1 MSTIRR
7 LDGFAIESPAIN
19 QNHEGKLATILIV
32 DNLPAH
38 RRFLATV
45 LLHEGHRI
53 LEAADGREG
62 LAAARIEH
70 PDLVITD
77 VLMPVMDGYEFFRQ
91 LRLDPGT
98 KDIPV
103 VFHTAHYGRREAQQ
117 LALSSGV
124 SYVLT
129 KPASTA
135 DVVNIVNRILSG
147 GSDAASPD
155 PVRVSEDFARDHL
168 RLLTDQVSEKAEDLR
183 AANARLRALINIGLE
198 FASERDS
205 DLRLEIVCASA
216 CDLFSATYTTL
227 SVLDADGRT
236 VRCSYGSGA
245 DSCEW
250 VKTGDSISGLP
261 ATVVGERRALRGE
274 NPGGSPSA
282 LGLSLVD
289 AEVQAF
295 LIAPIASPVRVY
307 GWICLVRNDGKTFS
321 GDDEDLLHA
330 LAGQLGRT
338 YELEYELLERQLAE
352 KKVRKERDRAE
363 LYLDTA
369 EVILLGLNP
378 SGTINLINRKGCDL
392 LGYSESELLERDW
405 IDTCLPERIRAET
418 RARLQRLAPE
428 DLRTIEKPVVTK
440 SGEERSIEW
449 HKTLLRDELGNAAGL
464 LMSGEDVTTRD
475 VAIQALRT
483 AEERMRFVLKSA
495 SVGMWDLDFKTGVV
509 EWSDVLEL
517 QHGLEPGT
525 FAGTFSAFVE
535 CIHPDD
541 RAAAV
546 ETMLSHRSGGDF
558 SMPHRTLWPDGT
570 VRWLNGVGRIH
581 LDEQGQPSRGVGIT
595 IDVTEQRSA
604 EERNQ
609 QAQRMEA
616 IGRLAS
622 GVAHDFNNLLT
633 VILGFAELMAG
644 DAEVESQHG
653 NDLGEIIKAAQ
664 RAAGLTNQ
672 LLAFSRQQVL
682 YATALDLNGLISEM
696 TGMLGRLIGEHIDI
710 SLSLSPDLHLALA
723 DRGQIEQVVMNL
735 VVNARD
741 AMPDGG
747 KLSIVTTNVEL
758 ENSSFH
764 DQPMKDGRYVMLA
777 VTDTGEGMSRETQRR
792 LFEPFYTTKAT
803 GKGTGL
809 GLSTTYGI
817 VKQSKGYVWVYSEP
831 GRGSTF
837 KVYLPCAEPGVGSTT
852 ESHTGTSGKRGTE
865 TLLLVEDEEGVRQ
878 FSKRALDDAGYHVL
892 ESANGDDAEQLFIQ
906 HADSIDLLVTDVVM
920 PGCGGPEL
928 LNRLRIRA
936 PDLKV
941 LYMSGYTDQAVATQ
955 SGMQKDHRFVQKPFR
970 AGDLLRHVREALDTD
985 SLLGASTALR

>member
-1 MSTIRR
+1 MRTIPG
-7 LDGFAIESPAIN
+7 LDDAAIESPAAS
-19 QNHEGKLATILIV
+19 QSHAKMATILIV
-32 DNLPAH
+32 DDLPAH
-38 RRFLATV
+38 RTFLATV
-45 LLHEGHRI
+45 LLNQGHRI

-91 LRLDPGT
+91 LRLDPDT

-135 DVVNIVNRILSG
+135 DVVNIVNRMLSD
-147 GSDAASPD
+147 GSDAVPSDAVQLP
-155 PVRVSEDFARDHL
+155 EDFARDHL
-168 RLLTDQVSEKAEDLR
+168 RLLTDQVSEKADDLR
-183 AANARLRALINIGLE
+183 TANARLRALINIGLE

-216 CDLFSATYTTL
+216 SDLFSATYATL

-236 VRCSYGSGA
+236 VKCSFGSGA

-250 VKTGDSISGLP
+250 VKTGDPISGLP
-261 ATVVGERRALRGE
+261 ATVVAERRALRGQ
-274 NPGGSPSA
+274 NPGGDPMT
-282 LGLSLVD
+282 LGLSFVD
-289 AEVQAF
+289 AEVHAF
-295 LIAPIASPVRVY
+295 LIAPIASPARVY
-307 GWICLVRNDGKTFS
+307 GWICLVRNDGEGFS
-321 GDDEDLLHA
+321 GDDENLLHA

-352 KKVRKERDRAE
+352 KKVREERDRAK

-378 SGTINLINRKGCDL
+378 SGTISLINRKGCEL
-392 LGYSESELLERDW
+392 LGYSESELLDHDW

-418 RARLQRLAPE
+418 RERLQRLGPE
-428 DLRTIEKPVVTK
+428 DFRTVAGPVMTK
-440 SGEERSIEW
+440 SGEERSIQW
-449 HKTLLRDELGNAAGL
+449 HKTLLRDELGNATGL

-475 VAIQALRT
+475 VAIEALRT
-483 AEERMRFVLKSA
+483 AEERLRFVLQSA
-495 SVGMWDLDFKTGVV
+495 HVGVWDLNFKTGVV
-509 EWSDVLEL
+509 EWSDVLER

-525 FAGTFSAFVE
+525 FGGTFSAFVD

-546 ETMLSHRSGGDF
+546 KRMLSHHSGGDF
-558 SMPHRTLWPDGT
+558 SMSHRTLWPDGT

-581 LDEQGQPSRGVGIT
+581 LDERGQPSRGVGIT

-604 EERNQ
+604 EEKTQ
-609 QAQRMEA
+609 QGQRMEA

-633 VILGFAELMAG
+633 VILGFTELMAA
-644 DAEVESQHG
+644 DSTLESQHG
-653 NDLGEIIKAAQ
+653 DDLKEIIKAAQ

-682 YATALDLNGLISEM
+682 HATALDLNGLIREM
-696 TGMLGRLIGEHIDI
+696 TGMLGRLIGEDIDV
-710 SLSLSPDLHLALA
+710 SLVLSPDLHLAQA

-741 AMPDGG
+741 SMPDGG
-747 KLSIVTTNVEL
+747 KLTLVTTNVEL

-764 DQPMKDGRYVMLA
+764 DQPMKEGHYVMIA
-777 VTDTGEGMSRETQRR
+777 VTDTGAGMSRETQRR
-792 LFEPFYTTKAT
+792 LFEPFYTTKET

-817 VKQSKGYVWVYSEP
+817 VKQSKGYVWVYSEL

-837 KVYLPCAEPGVGSTT
+837 KVYLPRSDESVASTT
-852 ESHTGTSGKRGTE
+852 VSDSNGTPDPEVIE
-865 TLLLVEDEEGVRQ
+865 TLLLVEDEEGVRE
-878 FSKRALDDAGYHVL
+878 FSRRILDNAGYRVL
-892 ESANGDDAEQLFIQ
+892 ESTNGDEAEQLFIQ
-906 HADSIDLLVTDVVM
+906 HGDSIDLLVTDVVM

-928 LNRLRIRA
+928 LERLRVRS

-941 LYMSGYTDQAVATQ
+941 LYMSGYTDQSAVARA
-955 SGMQKDHRFVQKPFR
+955 GIDEDVRFVQKPFR
-970 AGDLLRHVREALDTD
+970 AAELLRHVREALHQ
-985 SLLGASTALR
+985 